1 MDLKRELDLILT
13 RRQLFGLASRGIG
26 LGALAYLLQG
36 DLWASVRSSSQTS
49 RPAPSQSSEA
59 GPNKSSLGGLPGLP
73 HFPPKAKRV
82 IFLHQ
87 SGGPSQIDLFD
98 YKPALAR
105 FQGSELPPSVRMG
118 QRITGMTSGQG
129 KLPVAS
135 SIFKFSQHG
144 QSGAWVSEL
153 LPHTA
158 KIVDDIAIIKTMNTD
173 AINHDP
179 AITFI
184 QTGFQ
189 QPGRPSMG
197 SWITYG
203 LGAENQNLPAFIVLI
218 SQAEAINAD
227 QPLFSRLW
235 SSGFLPSNYQGVRFR
250 AGNDPVLYL
259 ADPPGIDKVTRRQML
274 DAIGTLNRINS
285 EAYADPEIET
295 RIAQY
300 EMAYRM
306 QTSVP
311 ELMDLSKEPDSIF
324 DMYGPDSRKAGTYA
338 ANCLLARRLAERGVR
353 FIQLYHR
360 GWDQHNDLPRD
371 LALQCRG
378 TDQPTAALIM
388 DLKQRGMLNDTLVVW
403 GGEFGRTVYCQGKL
417 TDVNYGRDHHPRC
430 FIMWL
435 AGGGTKAGLS
445 FGETDDYS
453 YNVIS
458 DPVHVYDLQATILH
472 CLGIDH
478 KRLTFKFQGRHFRLT
493 DIAGEV
499 VTQVLA

>member
-1 MDLKRELDLILT
+1 MASCAMDPKRESELMLT
-13 RRQLFGLASRGIG
+13 RRQLFGLASKGIG
-26 LGALAYLLQG
+26 LGALASLLNST
-36 DLWASVRSSSQTS
+36 LWASPQAARDH
-49 RPAPSQSSEA
+49 AM
-59 GPNKSSLGGLPGLP
+59 GLPGLP

-98 YKPALAR
+98 YKPALLR
-105 FQGSELPPSVRMG
+105 FQGSELPASVRMG

-135 SIFKFSQHG
+135 SIFKFSRHG
-144 QSGAWVSEL
+144 QSGGWISEL

-158 KIVDDIAIIKTMNTD
+158 KIVDDLAIVKTVNTD

-184 QTGFQ
+184 QTGSQ

-197 SWITYG
+197 SWVTYG

-235 SSGFLPSNYQGVRFR
+235 SSGFLPSSYQGIRFR
-250 AGNDPVLYL
+250 AGSDPVLYL
-259 ADPPGIDKVTRRQML
+259 ADPPGINKTTRRELL
-274 DAIGTLNRINS
+274 DAVCKLDRIAS
-285 EAYADPEIET
+285 ESYLDPEIAT
-295 RIAQY
+295 RVAQY
-300 EMAYRM
+300 EMTYRM
-306 QTSVP
+306 QTAVP
-311 ELMDLSKEPDSIF
+311 ELMDLSKEPDSTF
-324 DMYGPDSRKAGTYA
+324 ELYGPDSRRPGTYG

-371 LALQCRG
+371 LALQCKG
-378 TDQPTAALIM
+378 TDQPTAALIQ
-388 DLKQRGMLNDTLVVW
+388 DLKQRGLLEDTLVIW

-417 TDVNYGRDHHPRC
+417 TDANYGRDHHPRC
-430 FIMWL
+430 FAMWL
-435 AGGGTKAGLS
+435 AGGGIKPGVTL
-445 FGETDDYS
+445 GETDDYS
-453 YNVIS
+453 YNVVS

-493 DIAGEV
+493 DIAGDV
-499 VTQVLA
+499 VTKLLA

>member
-1 MDLKRELDLILT
+1 MDLKRELGLTLT
-13 RRQLFGLASRGIG
+13 RRQLFGLASKGIG
-26 LGALAYLLQG
+26 LGALASLLNG
-36 DLWASVRSSSQTS
+36 DLWAMPGS
-49 RPAPSQSSEA
+49 APGQSNA
-59 GPNKSSLGGLPGLP
+59 GLPGLP

-98 YKPALAR
+98 YKPSLVR
-105 FQGSELPPSVRMG
+105 FRGTELPDSVRMG

-135 SIFKFSQHG
+135 SIFKFGQHG

-153 LPHTA
+153 MPHTA
-158 KIVDDIAIIKTMNTD
+158 KIVDDIAIIKTVNTD

-184 QTGFQ
+184 QTGSQ
-189 QPGRPSMG
+189 QPGRASMG
-197 SWITYG
+197 SWVTYG
-203 LGAENQNLPAFIVLI
+203 LGSENKNLPAFIVLI

-235 SSGFLPSNYQGVRFR
+235 SSGFLPSSFQGVRFR
-250 AGNDPVLYL
+250 AGSDPVLYL
-259 ADPPGIDKVTRRQML
+259 ADPPGIDKTTRRQML
-274 DAIGTLNRINS
+274 DAVSRINKINS
-285 EAYADPEIET
+285 EAYADPEVAT

-306 QTSVP
+306 QASVP
-311 ELMDLSKEPDSIF
+311 DLMDLSREPEAVF
-324 DMYGPDSRKAGTYA
+324 QMYGPDSRKPGTYA

-371 LALQCRG
+371 LSLQCIG
-378 TDQPTAALIM
+378 TDRPTAALIQ
-388 DLKQRGMLNDTLVVW
+388 DLKQRGLLDDTLVIW

-417 TDVNYGRDHHPRC
+417 SESNYGRDHHPRC
-430 FIMWL
+430 FVMWL
-435 AGGGTKAGLS
+435 AGGGIKRGLAL
-445 FGETDDYS
+445 GETDDYS
-453 YNVIS
+453 YNVVS
-458 DPVHVYDLQATILH
+458 DPVHIHDLQATILY

-493 DIAGEV
+493 DIAGDV
-499 VTQVLA
+499 VTKVLA